1 MDMLNRATKAI
12 KAGKQPDLNTPLS
25 LTSDIN
31 LHLSALIPEDY
42 LGDVH
47 QRLLFY
53 KKIANAEDYD
63 SLISIRSEM
72 LDRFGSLPEPTKNLF
87 AIHQLR
93 LMAEALEIR
102 KIDGNERSVTLEFS
116 PDTPVEAITII
127 QLIQSNPSKFKM
139 NGATGLKMMGDK
151 LAIPEA
157 RIEAVKSLLEKLAKT
172 LSNL

>member
-1 MDMLNRATKAI
+1 
-12 KAGKQPDLNTPLS
+12 
-25 LTSDIN
+25 
-31 LHLSALIPEDY
+31 
-42 LGDVH
+42 
-47 QRLLFY
+47 
-53 KKIANAEDYD
+53 
-63 SLISIRSEM
+63 M

-139 NGATGLKMMGDK
+139 NGATGLKMMDDK